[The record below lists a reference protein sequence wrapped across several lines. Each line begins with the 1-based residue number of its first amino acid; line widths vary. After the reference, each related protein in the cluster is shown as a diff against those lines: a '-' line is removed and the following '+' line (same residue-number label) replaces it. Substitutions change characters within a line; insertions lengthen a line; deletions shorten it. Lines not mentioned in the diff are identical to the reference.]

1 MGMLRLMGYGA
12 YAFGAIALILATEN
26 VIFVAAAISLV
37 ATGTVFFAADRI
49 VILLG
54 EIRDRLPKPMV
65 AEPVEAPAFVGVP
78 RSPEEIAAD
87 LQKLRAAQA

>member
-12 YAFGAIALILATEN
+12 YAFGGIALILATEN
-26 VIFVAAAISLV
+26 LIFIAAAISLV

-49 VILLG
+49 VVLLG
-54 EIRDRLPKPMV
+54 EIRDRLPKAMAAKP
-65 AEPVEAPAFVGVP
+65 AEEPAFVGVP

-87 LQKLRAAQA
+87 LQKLRGAKS